1 MRSGDKNLT
10 NVKRMMEDETLDIA
24 PIEFETL
31 NFTCEV
37 IRRGGSLCEG
47 VVCAVMCLLVG
58 LCFFEGKMALGRKG
72 G

>member
-1 MRSGDKNLT
+1 MRSPDKNLT

-24 PIEFETL
+24 PMEFETL

-47 VVCAVMCLLVG
+47 VVCVVMCLLVG
-58 LCFFEGKMALGRKG
+58 LCFFEGKMGWKKG